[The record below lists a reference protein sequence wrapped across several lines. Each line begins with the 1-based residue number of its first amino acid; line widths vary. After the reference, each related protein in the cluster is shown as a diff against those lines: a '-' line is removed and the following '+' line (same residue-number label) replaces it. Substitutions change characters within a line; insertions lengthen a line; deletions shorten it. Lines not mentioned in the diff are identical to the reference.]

1 MDKKSNMK
9 KAMYEMF
16 GVGGDGSEAASTAPA
31 QVKSASVEVKS
42 APGAE
47 KKSMDHAPAK
57 TPEAR
62 PAASFLAPGT
72 VFEGSFRA
80 KGDIEIAGE
89 LKGDVTSEGSVLLR
103 SNLQSNITAGSVKL
117 TGCTLIGDITANG
130 PVTVSEDSKVTGNIT
145 AQSLLCAGEIN
156 GDIRISGNTQ
166 MDANAR
172 VSGSVVTGTISVA
185 AGKELPVS
193 YDLSKPQEDREPYVG
208 SVLFFKHVIFT
219 VTLLLILI
227 PTTLSIYLFAQVRSL
242 SRQLDA
248 AGSQL
253 AAMQE
258 QLPSTTPEGGEPTPA
273 EPDPPAAEVPAYT
286 ELYPELY
293 ADDSLRGTVDVDNA
307 VYLTFD
313 DGPSARTD
321 EILEILDKYGVK
333 ATFFVVGANEEG
345 DLERMQ
351 KIVAAGHTLAIHSYS
366 HDYKKIYASVEAY
379 LEDFNQMF
387 CQIYEA
393 TGVKP
398 QIFRFPGGS
407 VNSYNVGIH
416 QQLIAEMTR
425 RGFVYFDWNVAN
437 GDAVFSKI
445 QPSSTLTANALKGVG
460 TARRAIIL
468 MHDSSA
474 KTTTVEALP
483 AIIEGYL
490 EAGYSFAA
498 LTPSTRSVTFSY
510 LD

>member
-9 KAMYEMF
+9 QAMYEMF
-16 GVGGDGSEAASTAPA
+16 GADGDGSEAASTAPA
-31 QVKSASVEVKS
+31 QGKSASVEVKS
-42 APGAE
+42 VPGAE
-47 KKSMDHAPAK
+47 KKSVEHAPVKA
-57 TPEAR
+57 PEAR

-89 LKGDVTSEGSVLLR
+89 LKGDVASEGSVLLR

-117 TGCTLIGDITANG
+117 TGCNLIGDITASG
-130 PVTVSEDSKVTGNIT
+130 PVTVSEDSKVTGNIA

-156 GDIRISGNTQ
+156 GDIHISGNTQ

-172 VSGSVVTGTISVA
+172 VSGSVVTGTIS
-185 AGKELPVS
+185 
-193 YDLSKPQEDREPYVG
+193 
-208 SVLFFKHVIFT
+208 
-219 VTLLLILI
+219 
-227 PTTLSIYLFAQVRSL
+227 
-242 SRQLDA
+242 
-248 AGSQL
+248 
-253 AAMQE
+253 
-258 QLPSTTPEGGEPTPA
+258 
-273 EPDPPAAEVPAYT
+273 
-286 ELYPELY
+286 
-293 ADDSLRGTVDVDNA
+293 
-307 VYLTFD
+307 
-313 DGPSARTD
+313 
-321 EILEILDKYGVK
+321 
-333 ATFFVVGANEEG
+333 
-345 DLERMQ
+345 
-351 KIVAAGHTLAIHSYS
+351 VAAGHTLAIHSYS

-425 RGFVYFDWNVAN
+425 RGFVYFGWNVAN

>member
-47 KKSMDHAPAK
+47 KKSVDHAPVK

-72 VFEGSFRA
+72 VFESSFRA

-185 AGKELPVS
+185 AGAVLN
-193 YDLSKPQEDREPYVG
+193 G
-208 SVLFFKHVIFT
+208 SVEMK
-219 VTLLLILI
+219 
-227 PTTLSIYLFAQVRSL
+227 
-242 SRQLDA
+242 
-248 AGSQL
+248 
-253 AAMQE
+253 
-258 QLPSTTPEGGEPTPA
+258 
-273 EPDPPAAEVPAYT
+273 
-286 ELYPELY
+286 
-293 ADDSLRGTVDVDNA
+293 GT
-307 VYLTFD
+307 
-313 DGPSARTD
+313 
-321 EILEILDKYGVK
+321 
-333 ATFFVVGANEEG
+333 
-345 DLERMQ
+345 M
-351 KIVAAGHTLAIHSYS
+351 
-366 HDYKKIYASVEAY
+366 EA
-379 LEDFNQMF
+379 
-387 CQIYEA
+387 
-393 TGVKP
+393 K
-398 QIFRFPGGS
+398 S
-407 VNSYNVGIH
+407 
-416 QQLIAEMTR
+416 
-425 RGFVYFDWNVAN
+425 
-437 GDAVFSKI
+437 
-445 QPSSTLTANALKGVG
+445 
-460 TARRAIIL
+460 
-468 MHDSSA
+468 
-474 KTTTVEALP
+474 
-483 AIIEGYL
+483 
-490 EAGYSFAA
+490 
-498 LTPSTRSVTFSY
+498 
-510 LD
+510 

>member
-47 KKSMDHAPAK
+47 KKSVDHAPVK

-130 PVTVSEDSKVTGNIT
+130 PVTNIT

-185 AGKELPVS
+185 AGAVLN
-193 YDLSKPQEDREPYVG
+193 G
-208 SVLFFKHVIFT
+208 SVEMK
-219 VTLLLILI
+219 
-227 PTTLSIYLFAQVRSL
+227 
-242 SRQLDA
+242 
-248 AGSQL
+248 
-253 AAMQE
+253 
-258 QLPSTTPEGGEPTPA
+258 
-273 EPDPPAAEVPAYT
+273 
-286 ELYPELY
+286 
-293 ADDSLRGTVDVDNA
+293 GT
-307 VYLTFD
+307 
-313 DGPSARTD
+313 
-321 EILEILDKYGVK
+321 
-333 ATFFVVGANEEG
+333 
-345 DLERMQ
+345 M
-351 KIVAAGHTLAIHSYS
+351 
-366 HDYKKIYASVEAY
+366 EA
-379 LEDFNQMF
+379 
-387 CQIYEA
+387 
-393 TGVKP
+393 K
-398 QIFRFPGGS
+398 S
-407 VNSYNVGIH
+407 
-416 QQLIAEMTR
+416 
-425 RGFVYFDWNVAN
+425 
-437 GDAVFSKI
+437 
-445 QPSSTLTANALKGVG
+445 
-460 TARRAIIL
+460 
-468 MHDSSA
+468 
-474 KTTTVEALP
+474 
-483 AIIEGYL
+483 
-490 EAGYSFAA
+490 
-498 LTPSTRSVTFSY
+498 
-510 LD
+510 

>member
-42 APGAE
+42 VPGAE
-47 KKSMDHAPAK
+47 KFSVPGFSPVK

-185 AGKELPVS
+185 AGAVLN
-193 YDLSKPQEDREPYVG
+193 G
-208 SVLFFKHVIFT
+208 SVEMK
-219 VTLLLILI
+219 
-227 PTTLSIYLFAQVRSL
+227 
-242 SRQLDA
+242 
-248 AGSQL
+248 
-253 AAMQE
+253 
-258 QLPSTTPEGGEPTPA
+258 
-273 EPDPPAAEVPAYT
+273 
-286 ELYPELY
+286 
-293 ADDSLRGTVDVDNA
+293 GT
-307 VYLTFD
+307 
-313 DGPSARTD
+313 
-321 EILEILDKYGVK
+321 
-333 ATFFVVGANEEG
+333 
-345 DLERMQ
+345 M
-351 KIVAAGHTLAIHSYS
+351 
-366 HDYKKIYASVEAY
+366 EA
-379 LEDFNQMF
+379 
-387 CQIYEA
+387 
-393 TGVKP
+393 K
-398 QIFRFPGGS
+398 S
-407 VNSYNVGIH
+407 
-416 QQLIAEMTR
+416 
-425 RGFVYFDWNVAN
+425 
-437 GDAVFSKI
+437 
-445 QPSSTLTANALKGVG
+445 
-460 TARRAIIL
+460 
-468 MHDSSA
+468 
-474 KTTTVEALP
+474 
-483 AIIEGYL
+483 
-490 EAGYSFAA
+490 
-498 LTPSTRSVTFSY
+498 
-510 LD
+510 

>member
-47 KKSMDHAPAK
+47 KKSVDHAPVK

-117 TGCTLIGDITANG
+117 TANG

-185 AGKELPVS
+185 AGAVLN
-193 YDLSKPQEDREPYVG
+193 G
-208 SVLFFKHVIFT
+208 SVEMK
-219 VTLLLILI
+219 
-227 PTTLSIYLFAQVRSL
+227 
-242 SRQLDA
+242 
-248 AGSQL
+248 
-253 AAMQE
+253 
-258 QLPSTTPEGGEPTPA
+258 
-273 EPDPPAAEVPAYT
+273 
-286 ELYPELY
+286 
-293 ADDSLRGTVDVDNA
+293 GT
-307 VYLTFD
+307 
-313 DGPSARTD
+313 
-321 EILEILDKYGVK
+321 
-333 ATFFVVGANEEG
+333 
-345 DLERMQ
+345 M
-351 KIVAAGHTLAIHSYS
+351 
-366 HDYKKIYASVEAY
+366 EA
-379 LEDFNQMF
+379 
-387 CQIYEA
+387 
-393 TGVKP
+393 K
-398 QIFRFPGGS
+398 S
-407 VNSYNVGIH
+407 
-416 QQLIAEMTR
+416 
-425 RGFVYFDWNVAN
+425 
-437 GDAVFSKI
+437 
-445 QPSSTLTANALKGVG
+445 
-460 TARRAIIL
+460 
-468 MHDSSA
+468 
-474 KTTTVEALP
+474 
-483 AIIEGYL
+483 
-490 EAGYSFAA
+490 
-498 LTPSTRSVTFSY
+498 
-510 LD
+510 